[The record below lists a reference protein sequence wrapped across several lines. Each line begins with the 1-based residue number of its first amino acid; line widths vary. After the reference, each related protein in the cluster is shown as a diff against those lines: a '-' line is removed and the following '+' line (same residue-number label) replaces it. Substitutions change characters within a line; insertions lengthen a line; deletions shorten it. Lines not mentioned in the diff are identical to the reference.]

1 MSRSGPDAL
10 VLGVGNV
17 LWADEGFGVRCA
29 EAFAS
34 EYDVPDT
41 VTIMD
46 GGTQGLA
53 LINDMA
59 AAKRLL
65 IFDAVDAGLPPGSL
79 TVVRGDDVPRFV
91 AAKKV
96 SLHQT
101 SMMEIIA
108 LAELMA
114 GGPADKITLIGFQP
128 VDMEDYGGGLTPEAS
143 AQVPKAL
150 FAAVQELT
158 LWGLAPKRSLTAM
171 VDIMPTGITRQTYE
185 EGRPS
190 AEEAYRYGD
199 DRVIAQL
206 SKSPESV

>member
-1 MSRSGPDAL
+1 MSRNGPGAL
-10 VLGVGNV
+10 ILGVGNV

-29 EAFAS
+29 EAFAIQ
-34 EYDVPDT
+34 YDVPDD

-59 AAKRLL
+59 EAKRLL
-65 IFDAVDAGLPPGSL
+65 IFDAVDAGLEPGSL

-114 GGPADKITLIGFQP
+114 GGPAEKITLIGFQP

-143 AQVPKAL
+143 AQVPHAIT
-150 FAAVQELT
+150 AAVKELG
-158 LWGLAPKRSLTAM
+158 LWGLAPTRSVSAM
-171 VDIMPTGITRQTYE
+171 ADIMPSGIARQPYE

-190 AEEAYRYGD
+190 AEAAYRHGD
-199 DRVIAQL
+199 DRVLAHL
-206 SKSPESV
+206 SRPAGGT

>member
-1 MSRSGPDAL
+1 MSRTGTDVL

-29 EAFAS
+29 EAFATQY
-34 EYDVPDT
+34 EVPDGVT
-41 VTIMD
+41 VMD

-53 LINDMA
+53 LLNDMA
-59 AAKRLL
+59 EARRIL
-65 IFDAVDAGLPPGSL
+65 IFDAVDADLAPGSL

-91 AAKKV
+91 SAKKV

-114 GGPADKITLIGFQP
+114 GGPADDITLIGFQP
-128 VDMEDYGGGLTPEAS
+128 VDMEDYGGGLTPQAAACIPEAIAS
-143 AQVPKAL
+143 AVE
-150 FAAVQELT
+150 ELT
-158 LWGLAPKRSLTAM
+158 RWGFAPNETINGVA
-171 VDIMPTGITRQTYE
+171 DIMPQGITRTPYE
-185 EGRPS
+185 AGRPS
-190 AEEAYRYGD
+190 AEAAYRYGD

-206 SKSPESV
+206 KPAAGT